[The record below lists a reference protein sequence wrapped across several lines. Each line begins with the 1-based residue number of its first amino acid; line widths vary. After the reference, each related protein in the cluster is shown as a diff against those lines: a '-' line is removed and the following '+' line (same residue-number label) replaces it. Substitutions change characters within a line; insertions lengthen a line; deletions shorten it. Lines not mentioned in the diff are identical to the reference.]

1 MLLEIKGIQKTYDNQ
16 EVLFLDHIVIEPGH
30 IFCFL
35 GANGAG
41 KTTTIE
47 IIAGI
52 EKPEKGDILLD
63 DKSILHHTTG
73 IDKSIAYVPDKP
85 LLYDELSGWE
95 QLEFFRQV
103 YQMSHVEFENRLTPL
118 LDIFQFEPYLPTV
131 ISDYSKGMKQKLQLI
146 GILIQNVRLYI
157 LDEPFSGLDI
167 QGIEALK
174 RILRNLAAQGSI
186 VFISTHLL
194 DVVLDIGD
202 SGLYLKDGRIVKI
215 IDNKQGLYQLKKLM
229 HDDTSFHISMTKG
242 SENEE

>member
-1 MLLEIKGIQKTYDNQ
+1 MILEIIDIQKISDNK
-16 EVLFLDHIVIEPGH
+16 EILFLDHIVIEPGQ

-35 GANGAG
+35 GVNGAG

-52 EKPEKGDILLD
+52 EKPKKGDVLLD
-63 DKSILHHTTG
+63 GKSILSNKNG
-73 IDKSIAYVPDKP
+73 VDKSIAYVPDKP
-85 LLYDELSGWE
+85 LLYDELTGWE
-95 QLEFFRQV
+95 QLEFFQQV
-103 YQMSHVEFENRLTPL
+103 YQLSHVEFKNRLTLL
-118 LDIFQFEPYLPTV
+118 LDIFQFEPNLSND
-131 ISDYSKGMKQKLQLI
+131 ISDYSKGIKQKLQLI
-146 GILIQNVRLYI
+146 GILIQNVRLYV

-174 RILRNLAAQGSI
+174 RVLRNLANQGSI

-202 SGLYLKDGRIVKI
+202 SGLYLKEGRIIKT

-229 HDDTSFHISMTKG
+229 QGDTGITKG
-242 SENEE
+242 NENEE